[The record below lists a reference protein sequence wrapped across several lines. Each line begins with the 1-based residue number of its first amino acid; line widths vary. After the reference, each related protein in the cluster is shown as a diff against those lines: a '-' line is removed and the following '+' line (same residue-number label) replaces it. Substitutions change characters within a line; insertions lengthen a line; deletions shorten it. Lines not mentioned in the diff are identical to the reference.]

1 VLVAGAVAAVL
12 ATAVPEMSV
21 RDPLNY
27 VGVVLTI
34 AAVTFVAGY
43 VPALRAASVNPVDAL
58 RSE

>member
-1 VLVAGAVAAVL
+1 MGSGY
-12 ATAVPEMSV
+12 TAVPEMNV

-34 AAVTFVAGY
+34 ATVTFVAGY